1 MRPRYP
7 TCARL
12 AYFRIMASSSSD
24 SQLQPR
30 PADLLVDLRSDTVTV
45 PTAAMRDAMNA
56 APVGDDVFGED
67 ESINALQER
76 CAALTGHE
84 AALFCPSGTMT
95 NQIAIQVHTR
105 PGDEVI
111 CDRLSHIYNYEGG
124 GIARNSGASV
134 RLLHGDRGRYT
145 LEDMLANVNPAD
157 SHYAR
162 TSLVAVEDTCN
173 KGGGSVWD
181 VAELKQLSEAS
192 RERGL
197 KFHLDGA
204 RVWNAWVRRGQWGDS
219 EALRSYGQMF
229 DSMSL
234 CFSKGLGC
242 PVGSVL
248 VGSHEF
254 IQEAHRSR
262 KVLGGGM
269 RQAGVLAAAGL
280 HALDHHAAR
289 MEQDHA
295 HATLLGQTLAAHPDV
310 QSVDPVET
318 NIVIFSLPDPVSAQ
332 VVRELSDL
340 GIACFAFGP
349 DKIRFVTHLDMSTE
363 AVEEACLRI
372 AAWRQQ
378 H

>member
-1 MRPRYP
+1 MSN
-7 TCARL
+7 
-12 AYFRIMASSSSD
+12 SSTD
-24 SQLQPR
+24 SQLQPP
-30 PADLLVDLRSDTVTV
+30 PADLLVDFRSDTVTV

-134 RLLHGDRGRYT
+134 RLLHGDRGRYR
-145 LEDMLANVNPAD
+145 LEDMVANVNPAD

-173 KGGGSVWD
+173 KGGGAVWD
-181 VAELKQLSEAS
+181 VHELERLSAECRK
-192 RERGL
+192 RGL
-197 KFHLDGA
+197 GFHLDGA
-204 RVWNAWVRRGQWGDS
+204 RVWNAWVERGEWGQSDQ
-219 EALRSYGQMF
+219 LRAYGQLF

-234 CFSKGLGC
+234 CLSKGLGC

-248 VGSHEF
+248 VGSKEF
-254 IQEAHRSR
+254 IAEAHRSR

-280 HALDHHAAR
+280 HALNHHVERLQKDHEHAR
-289 MEQDHA
+289 QLGN
-295 HATLLGQTLAAHPDV
+295 TLEAHPDIGN
-310 QSVDPVET
+310 VDPVET
-318 NIVIFSLPDPVSAQ
+318 NIVIFTLPHENSAD
-332 VVRELSDL
+332 VVHQFAEM

-349 DKIRFVTHLDMSTE
+349 DKIRLVTHLNASSD
-363 AVEEACLRI
+363 AIEEACRRI
-372 AAWRQQ
+372 QHWRTY
-378 H
+378 